1 MLPALFSLFSVDCII
16 VLFMIILAWP
26 PDHTLQLVAWY
37 RLSAHALILP
47 ENLVKM
53 SAIRISSIT
62 ERYSTPSQLVG
73 KAGIG
78 FKEEHTRVICNVYD
92 GNLGKMSLPSYTL
105 HIACVCSSLNPIPAF
120 PTS

>member
-1 MLPALFSLFSVDCII
+1 MSNNFIVAWII
-16 VLFMIILAWP
+16 IASP

-47 ENLVKM
+47 ENL

-62 ERYSTPSQLVG
+62 KRYSMPSQLVG

-78 FKEEHTRVICNVYD
+78 FKEEQTHAICNVYD
-92 GNLGKMSLPSYTL
+92 GNDIFPRLPSYTL
-105 HIACVCSSLNPIPAF
+105 HITRVCSSLNPIPAF